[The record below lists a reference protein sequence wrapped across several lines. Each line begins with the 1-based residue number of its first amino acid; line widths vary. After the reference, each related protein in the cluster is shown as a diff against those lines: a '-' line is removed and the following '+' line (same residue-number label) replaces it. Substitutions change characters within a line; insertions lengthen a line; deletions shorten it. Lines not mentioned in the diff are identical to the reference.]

1 MLYCG
6 LITKSFLNSTVDNI
20 DFTIRT
26 SHGLIQI
33 CHIVLLLPLLYRT
46 VCERMCDSLVGA
58 EQAVEE
64 DRDLVDRHRNEDS
77 LQRCQIVELKKRNKA
92 LEARITEV
100 SKKMLEK
107 ELEMQEIDMG
117 REKAQILEREAHKE
131 QEREAGRGL
140 MEILQQQ
147 GLLEEQ
153 NIALVDTLARNELKD
168 SADVDALASLR
179 LQINILEQ
187 YVAVQE
193 DESIK
198 DKETIS
204 TLTAEYRLLQE
215 RALLLDQDLNSSLYR
230 ANALHEDQDQGNGHA
245 SGTIESWDKEN
256 EAEAEGEGEESVY
269 EKEDDSEED
278 QSEEEFEQS
287 RSDVHHHTVKGC
299 VKLRRKCLQTR
310 AVCLESAKGLS
321 NCNPFGRSNTDDTG
335 GISSREIDSQTS
347 GDSYSL
353 PFFHDEGDLDE
364 DCLPP
369 SPSRD
374 MQTDDCNSSRGIAKA
389 KDKDNGQDIVANDH
403 DLNCGTQGCTPTDG
417 GDGCRSADHLL
428 DQPDRGPDT
437 TGTMENDTGTME
449 NNTGTVE
456 NNAACASQLH
466 KYQQADDSCS
476 YSTSKDTSCLKEGE
490 GEGGLKQDRSRQL
503 DIENAI
509 MCSSGEDI
517 IAMGYIVSEI
527 APISIRVIVAN
538 TQLGQEASKSPE
550 SAEDCIM
557 KNFMCPSPSFS
568 VRPANVCTFN
578 AHLQNS
584 PSDKTADDDR
594 THHETAIKV
603 EAGNIST
610 RISSSGDRVEKFRDL
625 LNLHV
630 ERFEALSVAP
640 VKDTETSLSDDHRNG
655 KMAVF
660 LESSKPRIE
669 RQPLSA
675 LYSNHS
681 DELDVESTYPSIGG
695 PGVSQ
700 SRTAPL
706 SVDVTNCRDLR
717 RNVREF
723 RHPRSIP
730 MKGATVPPHSHLPSY
745 TSALSRS
752 GVSVFPR
759 YLSDRCETSS
769 YVDLTEERESSGKDM
784 LTGANSISGNLR
796 KNFDAGPDPEQI
808 RAPVK
813 ARGNQRAVS
822 VSDQRSNEFDRS
834 HQSKTKPHRATTTST
849 FTPPTLDHQSILLSE
864 DVNCHGNARVRKVR
878 REAFDSNTLSSS
890 SEHSEQYKNCCLEVE
905 YERYLYHFRR
915 EQDRVALGLR
925 AQAQR
930 EYYQSVIV
938 PAPAPSVRA
947 VVPQSGLQEHFPATA
962 SVSFQVSSS
971 SRPQKLTQPVHP
983 FVFPNDVED
992 QQVLE
997 VLRSAKAA
1005 LDISHV
1011 DMRHTYTQQKIIDLA
1026 LKVDTL
1032 QLENRHLKHYNETSQ
1047 AQSTY

>member
-1 MLYCG
+1 
-6 LITKSFLNSTVDNI
+6 
-20 DFTIRT
+20 
-26 SHGLIQI
+26 
-33 CHIVLLLPLLYRT
+33 
-46 VCERMCDSLVGA
+46 MCDSLVGA

-92 LEARITEV
+92 LEARIAEV

-168 SADVDALASLR
+168 SADGDALASLR
-179 LQINILEQ
+179 AQINILEQ

-193 DESIK
+193 DASIK

-215 RALLLDQDLNSSLYR
+215 RALLLDRDSNSSLYR
-230 ANALHEDQDQGNGHA
+230 GNALHRDQGYGFA
-245 SGTIESWDKEN
+245 SRTTESWDDEN
-256 EAEAEGEGEESVY
+256 EGEGSAYEE
-269 EKEDDSEED
+269 EDDSEED
-278 QSEEEFEQS
+278 QTEEEFEQS
-287 RSDVHHHTVKGC
+287 RSDVHHHTVKGF

-310 AVCLESAKGLS
+310 AVCPESEKGPS
-321 NCNPFGRSNTDDTG
+321 NCNPFDRSYTDDARRP
-335 GISSREIDSQTS
+335 SREIDSQTS

-353 PFFHDEGDLDE
+353 PFCHDEAHSDE
-364 DCLPP
+364 HCLPP

-374 MQTDDCNSSRGIAKA
+374 IKTESWNCSSQ
-389 KDKDNGQDIVANDH
+389 DVVVNDNE
-403 DLNCGTQGCTPTDG
+403 LNRETQGCTPTDR
-417 GDGCRSADHLL
+417 GDGCGSTDHVL
-428 DQPDRGPDT
+428 DHPDRGSHT
-437 TGTMENDTGTME
+437 TGTTENDTGTTE
-449 NNTGTVE
+449 NDTS
-456 NNAACASQLH
+456 CASQLH
-466 KYQQADDSCS
+466 KQQQADGS
-476 YSTSKDTSCLKEGE
+476 YSTSNDTCLKQEEGE
-490 GEGGLKQDRSRQL
+490 GEGGLMQDRSRLSANRILSADL
-503 DIENAI
+503 DIDNAI
-509 MCSSGEDI
+509 MCSSGEEM
-517 IAMGYIVSEI
+517 IAMGNNVPEI
-527 APISIRVIVAN
+527 APIRVIVAN
-538 TQLGQEASKSPE
+538 TQLEEEVSKSPD
-550 SAEDCIM
+550 STKDCVIE
-557 KNFMCPSPSFS
+557 NFMCPSPSVS
-568 VRPANVCTFN
+568 VRPANVCTFD
-578 AHLQNS
+578 AHLQNL
-584 PSDKTADDDR
+584 PSDKMANVDR
-594 THHETAIKV
+594 TQHETEIKV
-603 EAGNIST
+603 QAGKIST
-610 RISSSGDRVEKFRDL
+610 RISSYGGNSSSSGDRVEKFRDL

-630 ERFEALSVAP
+630 ERFEALSVSVDP
-640 VKDTETSLSDDHRNG
+640 VMDTGTRSSLSGDHRNG

-660 LESSKPRIE
+660 VESSKPRIE
-669 RQPLSA
+669 RHPLSA
-675 LYSNHS
+675 LHSNYS
-681 DELDVESTYPSIGG
+681 DEALDAESTYPSIGG
-695 PGVSQ
+695 PGVGQ
-700 SRTAPL
+700 SRTAPFPL
-706 SVDVTNCRDLR
+706 SVDVTNGRDRELR
-717 RNVREF
+717 RKNVREF

-730 MKGATVPPHSHLPSY
+730 IAMKGVAVPPRLPPHLPSY
-745 TSALSRS
+745 TSSGLSRS
-752 GVSVFPR
+752 GVGVFPR

-769 YVDLTEERESSGKDM
+769 YVDLTEESSGIDV
-784 LTGANSISGNLR
+784 LTGANSVSENHR
-796 KNFDAGPDPEQI
+796 TNWDADPEQT

-813 ARGNQRAVS
+813 AKAHQRAGAVSVS
-822 VSDQRSNEFDRS
+822 VSDQRSNEFSSLNTERHFDR
-834 HQSKTKPHRATTTST
+834 Q
-849 FTPPTLDHQSILLSE
+849 LSG
-864 DVNCHGNARVRKVR
+864 DVNGHGNARVRKVG
-878 REAFDSNTLSSS
+878 REAFDYNTLSSS

-938 PAPAPSVRA
+938 TAPSMRT
-947 VVPQSGLQEHFPATA
+947 VVPQSGLQEHFPVPAP
-962 SVSFQVSSS
+962 VSFHVSSS
-971 SRPQKLTQPVHP
+971 SRPQKPTRPLHP
-983 FVFPNDVED
+983 FVFPNDMED

-1011 DMRHTYTQQKIIDLA
+1011 DMRHTQQKIIDLA

>member
-1 MLYCG
+1 
-6 LITKSFLNSTVDNI
+6 
-20 DFTIRT
+20 
-26 SHGLIQI
+26 
-33 CHIVLLLPLLYRT
+33 
-46 VCERMCDSLVGA
+46 MCDSLVGA

-92 LEARITEV
+92 LEARVTEV

-179 LQINILEQ
+179 VQINILEQ

-215 RALLLDQDLNSSLYR
+215 RALLLDKDSNSSLYR
-230 ANALHEDQDQGNGHA
+230 ANTLHQDQDQGNGYA
-245 SGTIESWDKEN
+245 SGTIESWEKEN
-256 EAEAEGEGEESVY
+256 EGVDEGGESVY
-269 EKEDDSEED
+269 EEEDDSEED

-310 AVCLESAKGLS
+310 AVCLESAKGPSNS

-335 GISSREIDSQTS
+335 GIPSREIDSQTS

-364 DCLPP
+364 DYLPP

-374 MQTDDCNSSRGIAKA
+374 MQTDDCNSIRGIAKA
-389 KDKDNGQDIVANDH
+389 KDKDNGQNVVAKDH
-403 DLNCGTQGCTPTDG
+403 DLNCKTQGFTPTDG
-417 GDGCRSADHLL
+417 GDGCRAADHLL
-428 DQPDRGPDT
+428 DQPDRGSHT

-449 NNTGTVE
+449 ND
-456 NNAACASQLH
+456 AACASQLH
-466 KYQQADDSCS
+466 KYQQADDSHS
-476 YSTSKDTSCLKEGE
+476 ISKDTSRLKEGE
-490 GEGGLKQDRSRQL
+490 GEGEGEGECEGGLKQDRSRQL
-503 DIENAI
+503 DMDNAI

-517 IAMGYIVSEI
+517 IAMGNIAPEI
-527 APISIRVIVAN
+527 APIPIRVIVAN
-538 TQLGQEASKSPE
+538 TQLGQEASKSPD
-550 SAEDCIM
+550 STEDCVT

-578 AHLQNS
+578 AHLHNS
-584 PSDKTADDDR
+584 PSDKTANDDR
-594 THHETAIKV
+594 RHHETAMKV
-603 EAGNIST
+603 EAGKIST
-610 RISSSGDRVEKFRDL
+610 RISSSGDRVERFRDL

-630 ERFEALSVAP
+630 ERFEALSVDHP
-640 VKDTETSLSDDHRNG
+640 VKDTETSLSGDHRNG
-655 KMAVF
+655 KIAVF
-660 LESSKPRIE
+660 IESTRPRIE

-681 DELDVESTYPSIGG
+681 DELDVEATYPSIGG

-706 SVDVTNCRDLR
+706 SVDVTNCRELR
-717 RNVREF
+717 RNVNVREF

-730 MKGATVPPHSHLPSY
+730 LKGVTVPPHSHLPSF
-745 TSALSRS
+745 TTGSSRS
-752 GVSVFPR
+752 GVSVFPM
-759 YLSDRCETSS
+759 YLSDRCDTLS
-769 YVDLTEERESSGKDM
+769 YVDLTEERDISGKDV
-784 LTGANSISGNLR
+784 LTGAKSISEYRHMNY
-796 KNFDAGPDPEQI
+796 DAGPDPEQV

-813 ARGNQRAVS
+813 AKGNQRAVSAS
-822 VSDQRSNEFDRS
+822 VSDQRSNEFDRP
-834 HQSKTKPHRATTTST
+834 HQSKTRPHRATTTST
-849 FTPPTLDHQSILLSE
+849 FTPLTLDHQSISLSG
-864 DVNCHGNARVRKVR
+864 DVNCHGNARIRKVR

-938 PAPAPSVRA
+938 PAPAPAPSVRT

-962 SVSFQVSSS
+962 PVSFQASSSLS
-971 SRPQKLTQPVHP
+971 SRPQKMTQPLHP
-983 FVFPNDVED
+983 FVFPNDMED